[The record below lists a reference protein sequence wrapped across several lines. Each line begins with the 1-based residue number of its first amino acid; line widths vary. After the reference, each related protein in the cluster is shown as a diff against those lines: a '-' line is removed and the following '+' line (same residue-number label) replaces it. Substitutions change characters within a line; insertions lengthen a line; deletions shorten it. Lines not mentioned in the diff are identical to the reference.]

1 MGLGEF
7 EVEIHCLTAIMGEHR
22 GSFCAGPG
30 LGARGQQQGASRL
43 ILLVVPQRSPD
54 GSVGN

>member
-1 MGLGEF
+1 MWFSEIG
-7 EVEIHCLTAIMGEHR
+7 VEIHGLTAIMGEHR

-30 LGARGQQQGASRL
+30 HGASGQQQGASRL
-43 ILLVVPQRSPD
+43 IFLVVPQWSPD